1 MTVLTF
7 DTHEAVTILKKVG
20 FVEQQAKALVNT
32 VKKAQAVTDLVTKA
46 DLDSV
51 ASDLRHEM
59 RELEHRLIIRLG
71 GMLVIAVGVLA
82 VLIKIL

>member
-20 FVEQQAKALVNT
+20 FVEPQAKALVNT
-32 VKKAQAVTDLVTKA
+32 VKKAQAVTDLATKA

-51 ASDLRHEM
+51 ANDLRHEM
-59 RELEHRLIIRLG
+59 RELEHRLTTRLG
-71 GMLVIAVGVLA
+71 SMLVIAVGVLA

>member
-7 DTHEAVTILKKVG
+7 DTHEFVTTLKKAG
-20 FVEQQAKALVNT
+20 FVEEQAEAVVNT
-32 VKKAQAVTDLVTKA
+32 VKKAQTESDLATKA
-46 DLDSV
+46 DLNRV
-51 ASDLRHEM
+51 ANDLRHEM
-59 RELEHRLIIRLG
+59 RELEHRLTIRLG